1 MLDSKSKFRVIQ
13 TGQKSAQENMAIDEA
28 LLKNFK
34 ENDLPILRLYTWENS
49 FTVGISQDISNYSF
63 TKEFNGNYA
72 KRVTGGGVLFHGHDL
87 SYSLIIPTII
97 LKEFSVK
104 ESYEKI
110 CTFLLNFYKN
120 LGLDCM
126 YVKDND
132 TIKLSKNEY
141 CQVGFEAYD
150 ILVNCTKIGGNA
162 QRRTKLAIFQHGSIP
177 VKCTKIEK
185 YKTQIGSTLE
195 DFDINLEF
203 EEVSKRVIESFEKS
217 FNVELVFSDLTK
229 EENKKK
235 EILLKEK
242 YDYSNI

>member
-1 MLDSKSKFRVIQ
+1 
-13 TGQKSAQENMAIDEA
+13 
-28 LLKNFK
+28 
-34 ENDLPILRLYTWENS
+34 
-49 FTVGISQDISNYSF
+49 
-63 TKEFNGNYA
+63 
-72 KRVTGGGVLFHGHDL
+72 
-87 SYSLIIPTII
+87 
-97 LKEFSVK
+97 
-104 ESYEKI
+104 
-110 CTFLLNFYKN
+110 
-120 LGLDCM
+120 M

-185 YKTQIGSTLE
+185 LKNEIGSTLE
-195 DFDINLEF
+195 DFNINLDF
-203 EEVSKRVIESFEKS
+203 EEVSKKIIESFKKS

-229 EENKKK
+229 EENEKK

-242 YDYSNI
+242 YDYSNN